1 MASPTNGVARP
12 QKPSRMAE
20 ILRESVISMFVG
32 MGAVFLLNLERPG
45 FFLSFR
51 VLAYGSLLGLSVL
64 FCCRALYR
72 WLGGWIQRKAVLPP
86 RVAAALI
93 FFIGGGLGWILA
105 TLFAQSVSLL
115 HFTFSRSELQIA
127 FAISGSFGLVVGLL
141 FYSFAR
147 MQDRLR
153 ESVARVKEAEFA
165 EKELE
170 LARSIQQRLLP
181 PTEIEGDGFRIAARN
196 LPARFVAGD
205 FYDVFHL
212 ADGTV
217 GIAVA
222 DVSGK
227 GMGASLIMASVKA
240 MLPLVA
246 AGRSAAETLRELNC
260 KLSTQL
266 EDREF
271 VALAYARYEPQR
283 GVFELANAGLPD
295 PYYLGRSG
303 SVEPL
308 SVSGPR
314 LPLGARPDVAYES
327 LTLSLA
333 AGERVLFLTD
343 GLPEAL
349 SPSGEPLG
357 YEALVRFL
365 ASATARPGPWL
376 DGLLEKVRSATSS
389 VLEDDWTVL
398 LLENRRA

>member
-1 MASPTNGVARP
+1 MASPANGVARP
-12 QKPSRMAE
+12 PKSSQIAE
-20 ILRESVISMFVG
+20 FVRESVISMLVG
-32 MGAVFLLNLERPG
+32 MGALFLLNLGRPG
-45 FFLSFR
+45 YLSFR
-51 VLAYGSLLGLSVL
+51 LFAFGALVGLAVFL
-64 FCCRALYR
+64 CCRTLYR
-72 WLGGWIQRKAVLPP
+72 WLRGWISRREILPP
-86 RVAAALI
+86 KLAAGLI
-93 FFIGGGLGWILA
+93 FFVGGALGWILA
-105 TLFAQSVSLL
+105 TLFAEAVSLV
-115 HFTFSRSELQIA
+115 HFRFSKSDLQIA

-141 FYSFAR
+141 FYSFDR

-153 ESVARVKEAEFA
+153 ESVERLKETEFA

-170 LARSIQQRLLP
+170 LARSIQRRLLP
-181 PTEIEGDGFRIAARN
+181 PAEIEGDGYRIAARN

-217 GIAVA
+217 GLVVA

-227 GMGASLIMASVKA
+227 GIGASLIMASVKA

-246 AGRSAAETLRELNC
+246 AERSASETLRELNR

-266 EDREF
+266 EAREF
-271 VALAYARYEPQR
+271 VALAYARYEPRR
-283 GVFELANAGLPD
+283 GVFELSNAGLPD
-295 PYYLGRSG
+295 PYRLGRSG

-314 LPLGARPDVAYES
+314 LPLGARPEIAYES

-349 SPSGEPLG
+349 SPLGEPLG
-357 YEALVRFL
+357 YEALVRLL
-365 ASATARPGPWL
+365 ASASAPPGQWL
-376 DGLLEKVRSATSS
+376 DGLLERVRSATTAT
-389 VLEDDWTVL
+389 LEDDWTVL
-398 LLENRRA
+398 LLENRSQ